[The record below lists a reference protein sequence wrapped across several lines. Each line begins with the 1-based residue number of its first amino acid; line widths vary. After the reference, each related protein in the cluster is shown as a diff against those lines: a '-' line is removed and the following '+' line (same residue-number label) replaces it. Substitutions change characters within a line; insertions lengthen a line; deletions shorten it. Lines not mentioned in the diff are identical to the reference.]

1 MKSGRKIVVAMS
13 GGVDSSVTAALLR
26 EQGHDVMGITL
37 RVFDPSSCLE
47 GQEKTC
53 CSARDIRD
61 ARRVAAAL
69 DIPFSSWDVRR
80 QFEEEVI
87 TPFVE
92 EYRRGRTPNP
102 CVRCNSKIKF
112 RALLEK
118 ARGLGADGLATGH
131 YARIEGSGG
140 DRALLRGRDG
150 SKDQSYFLFDM
161 GADVLS
167 EVLFPLG
174 DMTKDEVR
182 RRAGDLGLEVA
193 GKRESQEICFVPGND
208 YGAFLEE
215 KLKGKTGGP
224 GPVVDGRGRQLG
236 SHRGLIHYT
245 VGQRKGLG
253 IAAERPLYVVRIDGE
268 RNRLVVGPQEEL
280 ARKTFEVGEMNWL
293 GRERTGEFRAGVKIR
308 SRHRESPATVTPL
321 GGGLCRVEF
330 DDPQRA
336 VTPGQAAVF
345 YDGDRVIGGGWIEDG
360 EAD

>member
-1 MKSGRKIVVAMS
+1 MKGSRRIVVAMS

-26 EQGHDVMGITL
+26 QQGHDVMGITL
-37 RVFDPSSCLE
+37 RVFDPSSCQE

-61 ARRVAAAL
+61 ARRAAAAL

-87 TPFVE
+87 APFVE

-102 CVRCNSKIKF
+102 CIRCNSKIKF
-112 RALLEK
+112 SVLLEK
-118 ARGLGADGLATGH
+118 ARSLGADNLATGH

-140 DRALLRGRDG
+140 DRALMRGRDG
-150 SKDQSYFLFDM
+150 AKDQSYFLFEM

-167 EVLFPLG
+167 EVIFPLG
-174 DMTKDEVR
+174 DMTKEEVR

-215 KLKGKTGGP
+215 KLKEKAGGP
-224 GPVVDGRGRQLG
+224 GPVVDGRGRRLG

-245 VGQRKGLG
+245 VGQRRGLG

-268 RNRLVVGPQEEL
+268 RNQLIVGPLEAL
-280 ARKTFEVGEMNWL
+280 ARKTFEVGGMTWP
-293 GRERTGEFRAGVKIR
+293 GRERSREFRAGVKIR
-308 SRHRESPATVTPL
+308 SRHREAPATVTPL
-321 GGGLCRVEF
+321 GDGFCRVEF
-330 DDPQRA
+330 DGPQRA

-360 EAD
+360 EAG